1 MKKHPSNK
9 KAFTLIEVIVA
20 TAIFMVFISA
30 VLGLYIHAIRK
41 YRFLESRTGAKG
53 HLDDARIGM
62 DRMSKDLKKA
72 RFILYPDET
81 VLRGQGSSIII
92 FSSLETR
99 QVGAT
104 STSIF
109 GLRHNENTIEFLM
122 LDSNYNLDPED
133 PGTTMSAIM
142 SQVIYRRV
150 IARNIQSLGFYQDD
164 GQKPQLITIRLQT
177 LQIKGDQVTL
187 MTKIFIRH

>member
-1 MKKHPSNK
+1 MRKDHSNK
-9 KAFTLIEVIVA
+9 KAYTLIEIIVA
-20 TAIFMVFISA
+20 MAIFMIFIGA
-30 VLGLYIHAIRK
+30 VLGLYIHAVRK

-72 RFILYPDET
+72 RFILYPDEA
-81 VLRGQGSSIII
+81 VLRGQGSSMII

-104 STSIF
+104 STTIF
-109 GLRHNENTIEFLM
+109 GLRQKNDTIEFMM
-122 LDSNYNLDPED
+122 LDSGYNLDPED
-133 PGTTMSAIM
+133 PGTTPEAIM

-150 IARNIQSLGFYQDD
+150 ISRNIQSIGFYQDD
-164 GQKPQLITIRLQT
+164 NQKPQLITIRLQT
-177 LQIKGDQVTL
+177 LRLKGDQVTL